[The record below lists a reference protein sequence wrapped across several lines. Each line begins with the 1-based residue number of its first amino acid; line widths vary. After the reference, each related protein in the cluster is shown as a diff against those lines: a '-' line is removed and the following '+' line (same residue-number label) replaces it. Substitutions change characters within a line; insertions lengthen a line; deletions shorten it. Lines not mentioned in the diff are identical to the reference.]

1 MNRDEKIQKALIAKK
16 YSNNFKRGKLGP
28 EGAGVGIINALNL
41 LGIDA
46 QPSTEAYPRVNY
58 YNRFKESLVNEF
70 IGKFFEFD
78 DNTLYE
84 ISIEGDN
91 KEVFIIKTNLIHDL
105 TSINNWVGRIIQD
118 SKVSRLVSTLFTLGF
133 KDFVISTWNEDSI
146 YTYAMIS
153 V

>member
-16 YSNNFKRGKLGP
+16 YSNNFKRGKLGS
-28 EGAGVGIINALNL
+28 EGTGVGIINALNL

-46 QPSTEAYPRVNY
+46 QASTEAYPRVNY

-70 IGKFFEFD
+70 IVKFFEFD